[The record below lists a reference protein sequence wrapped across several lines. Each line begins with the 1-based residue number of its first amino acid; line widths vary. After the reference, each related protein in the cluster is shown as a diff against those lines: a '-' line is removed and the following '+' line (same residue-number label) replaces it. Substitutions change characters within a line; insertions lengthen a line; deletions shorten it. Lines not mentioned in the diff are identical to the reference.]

1 MGTNGYRSDI
11 HSRTC
16 THLTFAVVPRRS
28 SSCSSLRRFSPCFC
42 AGLLSQAILP
52 LSTSAAALPLQRW
65 TCLMLR
71 MCECYTGCCFYLVI
85 LTVVHVSTTRLREG
99 TRGTASHQATAAA
112 VGGRFRCGGAVVS
125 RVSRLTHS
133 ASISESPPWRRR
145 AAQFPHG
152 EWGKDGLSSRLR
164 TTGVNSAGSI
174 ARLSSTPRHAESR
187 QQPSRCWGGEDVSI
201 S

>member
-1 MGTNGYRSDI
+1 MHASDI
-11 HSRTC
+11 RS
-16 THLTFAVVPRRS
+16 RS
-28 SSCSSLRRFSPCFC
+28 SPLLAAPPRARPCAAFRRASVPVF
-42 AGLLSQAILP
+42 SQAILP

-65 TCLMLR
+65 PCLMLR
-71 MCECYTGCCFYLVI
+71 MCECYTGCFYLVI

-112 VGGRFRCGGAVVS
+112 VGGRRRCGGAVVS

-152 EWGKDGLSSRLR
+152 ERGKDGLSSRLR
-164 TTGVNSAGSI
+164 TTGVNSAGSS
-174 ARLSSTPRHAESR
+174 ARPSSTPRHAESR

>member
-1 MGTNGYRSDI
+1 MSHACDSGPPPGFLLRSAPVF
-11 HSRTC
+11 TV
-16 THLTFAVVPRRS
+16 TRS
-28 SSCSSLRRFSPCFC
+28 L
-42 AGLLSQAILP
+42 
-52 LSTSAAALPLQRW
+52 
-65 TCLMLR
+65 
-71 MCECYTGCCFYLVI
+71 CCFYLVI

-112 VGGRFRCGGAVVS
+112 VGGRLRCGGAVVS

-164 TTGVNSAGSI
+164 TTGVNSAGSS
-174 ARLSSTPRHAESR
+174 ALPSSTPRHAESR
-187 QQPSRCWGGEDVSI
+187 QRPSRCWGGEDVSV
-201 S
+201 SEVAACCGLY